1 MRKYNSPSPLDG
13 VTFEEIMSEPEV
25 PSNGIRRN
33 SRLPGEDSSSRKA
46 RHANSSPEF
55 SIIKNYGKLS
65 KKKSAATFALVDW
78 NGYKRYDLRSWSEDY
93 STPFKGLSFTEEEI
107 STLSDVLTTYTFQTY
122 STPKYVC
129 DMGKTN
135 AKIYC
140 SVCKLSS
147 ATVRGVTWNKQ
158 VSIGDWGYGQKY
170 DLRKWTDGYDKCS
183 KGICLS
189 KDEVEALVSILET
202 LHL

>member
-1 MRKYNSPSPLDG
+1 
-13 VTFEEIMSEPEV
+13 
-25 PSNGIRRN
+25 
-33 SRLPGEDSSSRKA
+33 
-46 RHANSSPEF
+46 
-55 SIIKNYGKLS
+55 
-65 KKKSAATFALVDW
+65 
-78 NGYKRYDLRSWSEDY
+78 
-93 STPFKGLSFTEEEI
+93 
-107 STLSDVLTTYTFQTY
+107 
-122 STPKYVC
+122 
-129 DMGKTN
+129 MGKTN

-158 VSIGDWGYGQKY
+158 VSIVDWGYGQKF
-170 DLRKWTDGYDKCS
+170 DFRKWTDGYDKCS